1 VYEVVRIEMVDR
13 QTFVTPP
20 VLLLVSTNIII
31 KKVSFHPDTVLH
43 EIRNTTYVTNVVIQG
58 ASEFS
63 QMVQRSASSW

>member
-1 VYEVVRIEMVDR
+1 VYEVIRIEMVDP
-13 QTFVTPP
+13 QTLFTPSI
-20 VLLLVSTNIII
+20 LLLVSMNIII

-63 QMVQRSASSW
+63 QVVQRSTLSW